1 VQVTVRSDY
10 AVNTAYWSG
19 FCLNNIMQSLVA
31 IFVAS
36 SKQLT
41 YTSTD
46 SNGFTK
52 IAYDTVIINEGK
64 AWDTNNDVF
73 VVPQSGIYVFSISIG
88 FTSPHNPVAV
98 LESVLGLTV
107 KTWCWV
113 RQAWGK

>member
-1 VQVTVRSDY
+1 VQVTVQSDY

-46 SNGFTK
+46 SNGLTK

-64 AWDTNNDVF
+64 AWDTKTMYLWYLN
-73 VVPQSGIYVFSISIG
+73 QES
-88 FTSPHNPVAV
+88 TSSASALASRHH
-98 LESVLGLTV
+98 TI
-107 KTWCWV
+107 
-113 RQAWGK
+113 Q